1 MRQIVCVWGP
11 SARIEMRKHEISA
24 AIEVNFYDESILLL
38 GAHEKD
44 QVNKWL
50 IYLQKS
56 KKFVDWFLSVRSI
69 VERQSGAKTRD
80 INDMAH
86 SGAEV
91 LSDQMIYKLQQII
104 DFCESFAMDEQ
115 KQVEHFTLQ
124 ESKLLAK

>member
-1 MRQIVCVWGP
+1 
-11 SARIEMRKHEISA
+11 MRKHEIGA

-50 IYLQKS
+50 THLQKG
-56 KKFVDWFLSVRSI
+56 KKFVDWFLAVRSI
-69 VERQSGAKTRD
+69 VDRQSGAKATRD
-80 INDMAH
+80 INDMVH
-86 SGAEV
+86 GGVEV

-124 ESKLLAK
+124 ESKLLAKQRLEE